1 MTFRLPKIYPLSD
14 APLTGLPHS
23 EQVRRLALGG
33 AKVIQLREKQMTGAA
48 LYDAAVEAVAV
59 AREHGVRLIINDRVD
74 IAMAVGA
81 DGVHLGQDD
90 LSPGVVRRLL
100 GAKAIIGYS
109 THNLS
114 QVQAALTLPIDYIAI
129 GPVFSTST
137 KADTAPTVGLDG
149 IAEVRKAIGNV
160 PLVAIGGISEMN
172 AASVF
177 DAGADSVAV
186 ISALLCDPLAITP
199 KTAALIERF

>member
-1 MTFRLPKIYPLSD
+1 MTFRLPKIYPITDVS
-14 APLTGLPHS
+14 LTGLSHD

-48 LYDAAVEAVAV
+48 LYDSALQAVAV
-59 AREHGVRLIINDRVD
+59 AREHGVSLIINDRVD

-81 DGVHLGQDD
+81 AGVHLGQDD
-90 LSPGVVRRLL
+90 LSPVVARRLL
-100 GAKAIIGYS
+100 GAKAVIGYS

-114 QVQAALTLPIDYIAI
+114 QVHEALAFPLDYMAI

-137 KADTAPTVGLDG
+137 KADTAPTVGLEMVG
-149 IAEVRKAIGNV
+149 EVRKAIGTI
-160 PLVAIGGISEMN
+160 PLVAIGGITEMN

-177 DAGADSVAV
+177 AAGADSVAL
-186 ISALLCDPLAITP
+186 ISALLSDPQAITP
-199 KTAALIERF
+199 KTASLNERF

>member
-1 MTFRLPKIYPLSD
+1 MTFRLPKIYPLTD
-14 APLTGLPHS
+14 ASLTGLSHA

-48 LYDAAVEAVAV
+48 LYDGAVEAVAV
-59 AREHGVRLIINDRVD
+59 AREQGVCLIINDRVD

-90 LSPGVVRRLL
+90 LSPAVVRRLL
-100 GAKAIIGYS
+100 GAKTIIGYS

-114 QVQAALTLPIDYIAI
+114 QAQEALTLPIDYIAI

-149 IAEVRKAIGNV
+149 IAEVRKAIGNI
-160 PLVAIGGISEMN
+160 PLVAIGGINEMN

-177 DAGADSVAV
+177 GAGADSVAV
-186 ISALLCDPLAITP
+186 IRALLCDPLAITS
-199 KTAALIERF
+199 KTASLIERF

>member
-1 MTFRLPKIYPLSD
+1 MTFRLPKIYPLTD
-14 APLTGLPHS
+14 VPLTGLPHA

-33 AKVIQLREKQMTGAA
+33 AKVIQLREKDMTGAA
-48 LYDAAVEAVAV
+48 LDDAAVEALAV

-90 LSPGVVRRLL
+90 LSPAVVRRLL
-100 GAKAIIGYS
+100 GGRVIIGYS
-109 THNLS
+109 THNLA
-114 QVQAALTLPIDYIAI
+114 QAQEALTLQIDYIAI

-149 IAEVRKAIGNV
+149 IAEVKKAIGNV
-160 PLVAIGGISEMN
+160 PLIAIGGINEMN

-199 KTAALIERF
+199 KTASLIERF